1 MMGKLAELYANF
13 LGRPIPGKERVDRAG
28 HLRLGKRALD
38 GFPCLFSTS
47 GRELAVRYDDE
58 VVAFYANLNNY
69 SDFPS
74 RSRVSLMA
82 ALRPTG
88 FKFYGVWAE
97 KPEDL
102 GYCAL
107 TDYFNRVRYG

>member
-1 MMGKLAELYANF
+1 MRGKLAELYANF

-47 GRELAVRYDDE
+47 GRELVVRYDDE
-58 VVAFYANLNNY
+58 VVAFYENLTNY
-69 SDFPS
+69 TDFPP
-74 RSRVSLMA
+74 RSRVHLMD
-82 ALRPTG
+82 ALRRSDT
-88 FKFYGVWAE
+88 KFYGVWTE

-107 TDYFNRVRYG
+107 TDFFDRVRYG